1 MMSEGIAT
9 SVAIPP
15 PARHIARRDR
25 RSSMRI
31 ESGNASRNIAGRR
44 EWIGA
49 CVLSIACLIYSMDLS
64 ILFLAIPAIV
74 ADLDPSAS
82 ELLWINDIYG
92 FMVAGFLVTMGT
104 LGDRIGR
111 RRVLL
116 IGAAAF
122 GVASALAAFST
133 SAQQLIASR
142 ALLGI
147 AGATIAPSTLSLIVN
162 LFKNEAERNR
172 AIGIWGTAFALGGLI
187 GPLLGGFL
195 LQYFHWGAVFLI
207 NIPVMLI
214 LLVVAPI
221 LLPEYKSPDGAKL
234 DLLSVLLS
242 LATVLPII
250 YGFKHMAAD
259 GFDLRY
265 LLPIAAGLAVGW
277 LFVNRQKTLPDPLI
291 ELKLFALPSFTASL
305 LVNLAGMFFV
315 FGVFLYQNLFLQ
327 FVLGLTPLEAALWSV
342 PSSIV
347 FTVMSLQAYR
357 FTNRFG
363 PVRTVLLGLVINAA
377 GMFLM
382 SVAAYSESLFGVLGS
397 TMVIAVGFVP
407 VVLTTTGLI
416 VGAAPPERSGSASA
430 ISETSAEFGG
440 ALGIALLGSLG
451 TLIYRVLM
459 DAVNIDGLDP
469 AQTAA
474 VRTTLGG
481 AVETARALE
490 GNLVPAWLEAARQ
503 SFSTGF
509 ASCCLLA
516 AVTLLVLA
524 ASARKIYARANIDEK
539 AVVSAH

>member
-1 MMSEGIAT
+1 
-9 SVAIPP
+9 
-15 PARHIARRDR
+15 
-25 RSSMRI
+25 MRI
-31 ESGNASRNIAGRR
+31 ESGNASLNLAGRR